1 VSDSTQRSEAKRLAA
16 LVNDLFETHRHPSGR
31 EYKLSEVSAA
41 TGDQLTTSWLSLL
54 RKGAIV
60 RPGADKVQLLAQFFG
75 VDASY
80 FTGKQAPQQD
90 EAGTDEDEELRRAI
104 SQPLIRQMALRAGRL
119 DEADQ
124 ARLYELVN
132 QALALG
138 ARVREERE
146 RGTHSTPTDEG
157 GTTSDSAA
165 GTSDAISDTDAR
177 PREDET

>member
-1 VSDSTQRSEAKRLAA
+1 M
-16 LVNDLFETHRHPSGR
+16 HRHPSGR

-41 TGDQLTTSWLSLL
+41 TEDQLTTSWLSLL

-60 RPGADKVQLLAQFFG
+60 RPGADKIQLLADFFG

-80 FTGKQAPQQD
+80 FTGKQAPRQD
-90 EAGTDEDEELRRAI
+90 EMGTAEDEELRRAI
-104 SQPLIRQMALRAGRL
+104 AQPLIRQMALRAGRL

-146 RGTHSTPTDEG
+146 RGTRSPLTDTS
-157 GTTSDSAA
+157 GTADDSPASMKEA
-165 GTSDAISDTDAR
+165 MDDR
-177 PREDET
+177 PREET